1 MNNLLFWGG
10 LATALLMLQFGDL
23 IDRILSV
30 IPLLVACFAMCC
42 DFAADKVIRAMK
54 ANQQAT
60 NDKE

>member
-1 MNNLLFWGG
+1 MNTLVFWGG
-10 LATALLMLQFGDL
+10 IATALMMLHFGDL
-23 IDRILSV
+23 LDRVLAV

-42 DFAADKVIRAMK
+42 DFAAEKVIRAMK